1 MTGTVAVPRIRE
13 RQGIHMVTMKEVAQ
27 EAGVSIATVSR
38 VLNGKDRGRIK
49 PEIAREIKRIAED
62 LGYRPN
68 LVARNLKT
76 RSSRILGFISDEIA
90 TTPFAGRIMLGAQ
103 DAARE
108 LGYILLTVNTGN
120 DANLESRQIDVV
132 KQYGADGFLYAMM
145 YHRKVE
151 VPETLDG
158 LPVVIVDAEDA
169 RGRRPSICPDEYGI
183 GYTATR
189 RLLDAGCRR
198 IAYFGADVPI
208 VAQGERLAGYR
219 AALEESP
226 VGFDERLV
234 LAIDEHDLH
243 GDVPRLFDALHPDG
257 VFCFNDV
264 RAHLA
269 YREADRLGL
278 VVGKDLSV
286 VGVDNQ
292 PFIAGI
298 LSPALTSVELPHY
311 EMGYWSVRK
320 LVSLIEHTGDDDMP
334 EPVKVRSDSSMLADL
349 NLMLPAGIRAPLPSL
364 AEQQTQ
370 ISCVLVEKG
379 SVASVAIG

>member
-1 MTGTVAVPRIRE
+1 MTGTLAVPRIRE
-13 RQGIHMVTMKEVAQ
+13 RQGVRMVTMKEVAQ

-49 PEIAREIKRIAED
+49 PEIAQEIKRIAED
-62 LGYRPN
+62 LGYQPN

-76 RSSRILGFISDEIA
+76 RSSRILGFVGDEIA

-120 DANLESRQIDVV
+120 DADLERRQIGVV

-151 VPETLDG
+151 VPRELDG
-158 LPVVIVDAEDA
+158 LPVVIVDAEDEH
-169 RGRRPSICPDEYGI
+169 GERPSICPDEYGI

-208 VAQGERLAGYR
+208 VAQSERLAGYR
-219 AALEESP
+219 AALEQSD
-226 VGFDERLV
+226 VGFDDRLV
-234 LAIDEHDLH
+234 LAIDEHDRQ

-269 YREADRLGL
+269 YEQADRLGL
-278 VVGKDLSV
+278 AIGRDLSV

-298 LSPALTSVELPHY
+298 LNPALTSVELPHY

-320 LVSLIEHTGDDDMP
+320 LVSLIERSEGGTIP
-334 EPVKVRSDSSMLADL
+334 EPSAAEGGSSMLADL
-349 NLMLPAGIRAPLPSL
+349 NLMLPAGIRAPLPPL
-364 AEQQTQ
+364 AQDQVQ
-370 ISCVLVEKG
+370 VSCVLVEKE
-379 SVASVAIG
+379 SVAPRD